1 MYFLKNTAFYIATRY
16 LLAKKGSTAVTFI
29 TWLAAL
35 AMMVAVTAM
44 FIIISVFSGL
54 EDLNQDLIANLH
66 SDLTIKSKQGK
77 TLPDIDKAVKILGS
91 NPQIDHFSKV
101 IEEKVYVKYMEN
113 GDIAN
118 LRSVDSAYIFVNPI
132 DKSIFYGAYPSFKYS
147 NEILIENKL
156 DNRLSIPVGTET
168 QTSATLMMPKPGTG
182 LISKEED
189 IFNSKE
195 VFASGVFP
203 GNEQLDNTIISPL
216 ELAQQLLN
224 LPKNSAY
231 QIVIKLKNPDKADL
245 VKADLQNLL
254 GSKYELKTKSEENA
268 AFWKMI
274 NTEKLFIYMIFA
286 LVIFITTFN
295 LAGAIIILQL
305 DKKEQARSLISLGMN
320 LKSLRNIYFYT
331 GILIVLF
338 GIVCGLFLGTVVS
351 YFQIQTGFFK
361 AGANTD
367 LAFPVRIRL
376 INYFIV
382 ATTAAVF
389 GLSISWIFSK
399 INKSYFKNI

>member
-1 MYFLKNTAFYIATRY
+1 MKNTAFYIATRY

-66 SDLTIKSKQGK
+66 SDLTIKSMQGK
-77 TLPDIDKAVKILGS
+77 TLPDIDNATKILNS
-91 NPQIDHFSKV
+91 NKEIAHFSKV
-101 IEEKVYVKYMEN
+101 IEEKVYINFRDN

-118 LRSVDSAYIFVNPI
+118 LRGVDSAYTFVNPI
-132 DKSIFYGAYPSFKYS
+132 HKNIFYGKYPSFKYS
-147 NEILIENKL
+147 NEVLIENKL
-156 DNRLSIPVGTET
+156 DNRLAIPVGE
-168 QTSATLMMPKPGTG
+168 SNDFAELMMPKPGKG
-182 LISKEED
+182 MISKEED
-189 IFNSKE
+189 IFNKRQI
-195 VFASGVFP
+195 VVSGVFP
-203 GNEQLDNTIISPL
+203 GNDQLDNTIISPI
-216 ELAQQLLN
+216 ELTRELLN
-224 LPKNSAY
+224 LPKKSAY
-231 QIVIKLKNPDKADL
+231 QIVIKLNNPENTEL
-245 VKADLQNLL
+245 VKDQLQKLL
-254 GSKYELKTKSEENA
+254 GNKYDIKTKSEENA

-274 NTEKLFIYMIFA
+274 NTEKLFIYLIFM

-305 DKKEQARSLISLGMN
+305 DKKEQAKSLISLGMN

-338 GIVCGLFLGTVVS
+338 GLLSGLILGSAIS
-351 YFQIQTGFFK
+351 YFQIETGFFK
-361 AGANTD
+361 AGENTD

-376 INYFIV
+376 ANYLIV
-382 ATTAAVF
+382 ALTSTLF
-389 GLSISWIFSK
+389 GFGVSWIFSK
-399 INKSYFKNI
+399 INKSFFKIQ

>member
-1 MYFLKNTAFYIATRY
+1 MKNTSFYIATRY

-66 SDLTIKSKQGK
+66 PDLTVKSKQGK
-77 TLPDIDKAVKILGS
+77 TIPDIDKATKILQS
-91 NPQIDHFSKV
+91 EKEIQHFSKV
-101 IEEKVYVKYMEN
+101 IEEKVYINFREN

-118 LRSVDSAYIFVNPI
+118 LRGVDSAYILVNPI
-132 DKSIFYGAYPSFKYS
+132 HKNIFYGSYPSFKYS
-147 NEILIENKL
+147 NEVLIENKL
-156 DNRLSIPVGTET
+156 DNRLAIPIGEG
-168 QTSATLMMPKPGTG
+168 SEFATLMMPKPGTG

-189 IFNSKE
+189 IFNKRE
-195 VFASGVFP
+195 IFPSGVFP
-203 GNEQLDNTIISPL
+203 GNDQLDNMIISPI
-216 ELAQQLLN
+216 ELTWELLD
-224 LPKNSAY
+224 LPKKSAY
-231 QIVIKLKNPDKADL
+231 QIVIKLNNPENADL
-245 VKADLQNLL
+245 VKQNLQKLL
-254 GSKYELKTKSEENA
+254 GNQYDLKTKAEENA

-274 NTEKLFIYMIFA
+274 NTEKLFIYLIFA

-305 DKKEQARSLISLGMN
+305 DKKEQAKSLISLGMN

-331 GILIVLF
+331 GVLIVLF
-338 GIVCGLFLGTVVS
+338 GIFSGLIIGTAVS
-351 YFQIQTGFFK
+351 YLQISTGFFK

-367 LAFPVRIRL
+367 LAFPVRIKF
-376 INYFIV
+376 INYLIV
-382 ATTAAVF
+382 SGTAALF
-389 GLSISWIFSK
+389 GFGISWFFSK
-399 INKSYFKNI
+399 INRSYISNN